1 MVNRP
6 VGGYHLVY
14 RDLGVSASGP
24 RHEPEGDFRERLEE
38 APGGGPAVTSQ
49 ACAAMD
55 FFQPPKEGRGELK
68 HNKTTFFNREKWG
81 GTIHLDLLNT
91 QTLEY

>member
-49 ACAAMD
+49 AVQQWI
-55 FFQPPKEGRGELK
+55 FFNHRKRGEV
-68 HNKTTFFNREKWG
+68 EG
-81 GTIHLDLLNT
+81 G
-91 QTLEY
+91 